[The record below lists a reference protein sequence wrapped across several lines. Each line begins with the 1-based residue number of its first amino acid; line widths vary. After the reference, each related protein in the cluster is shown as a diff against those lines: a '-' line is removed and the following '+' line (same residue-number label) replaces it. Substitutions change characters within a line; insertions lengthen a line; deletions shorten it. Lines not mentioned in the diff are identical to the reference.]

1 MLQPFHEA
9 QHGLNTHEGR
19 DLHAVMHLAIR
30 DMVEHGTST
39 GLSCKYRR
47 YQHALAPII
56 TANAFGPLPDTRF
69 GQRRRAVSESCHNE
83 RPVREALGA
92 WQHDIEV
99 ERTLNR
105 RHGLG
110 FGRWGVG
117 HDSGRTDGR

>member
-69 GQRRRAVSESCHNE
+69 GQRRRAVDSILVSLPLLRAIEESDCFE
-83 RPVREALGA
+83 RENNTAPA
-92 WQHDIEV
+92 Q
-99 ERTLNR
+99 
-105 RHGLG
+105 
-110 FGRWGVG
+110 
-117 HDSGRTDGR
+117 